1 MICKH
6 CGQFIEDAIQL
17 PTNKHQVSITFPA
30 KCVVGTLE
38 LDGESIPVYLAKVK
52 AEQLGR
58 IPERCGNLRSLS
70 ASEIVRVFEFVE
82 A

>member
-6 CGQFIEDAIQL
+6 CGQVIEDAIQL
-17 PTNKHQVSITFPA
+17 PRNRHQVSITFPE
-30 KCVVGTLE
+30 KYVMGTLE
-38 LDGESIPVYLAKVK
+38 LDGESIPVYLAKEK

-58 IPERCGNLRSLS
+58 IPERCGHLRGHS
-70 ASEIVRVFEFVE
+70 ASKIVRVFEFVE